1 MPTGRIVVWNKGVRS
16 GQFFGYIRDGELGAA
31 APREANVYFEEGD
44 LSDQF
49 DRTDIDR
56 NMRVSFEYAAPTAA
70 RVGQNQRGQN
80 VRPID
85 EPALIGTVAAIKPHE
100 TGFYGFIAGD
110 GASDV
115 YFNSH
120 SMASGEVP
128 RVGRRVRYVVD
139 ASSNKPRAVRVET
152 ITP

>member
-1 MPTGRIVVWNKGVRS
+1 MPAGRVVVWNKGVRS
-16 GQFFGYIRDGELGAA
+16 GQFFGYIRDEELGAA
-31 APREANVYFEEGD
+31 AQRESNLYFEEGD
-44 LSDQF
+44 LVHQF

-56 NMRVSFEYAAPTAA
+56 NMRVNFEYAAPTAA
-70 RVGQNQRGQN
+70 RVGQNRRALN

-128 RVGRRVRYVVD
+128 RAGMRVRYVVD
-139 ASSNKPRAVRVET
+139 VNSNKPRAVRVE
-152 ITP
+152 IIAP